1 MGKIK
6 IKRKAYDRKAYTRK
20 DGTKVRASHVPGSN
34 FKVRDRG
41 KPGRTPRSEQ
51 FYNPQVKM
59 GWKKN
64 QPART
69 RRAKALRSHGGD
81 TLATA
86 RALQALANVTT
97 DRKTRELASA
107 DARYFFR
114 RHNAGR

>member
-6 IKRKAYDRKAYTRK
+6 VTRKGYIRKAYVRK
-20 DGTKVRASHVPGSN
+20 DGTKVKSSKVPAYT
-34 FKVRDRG
+34 FMVRDRG
-41 KPGRTPRSEQ
+41 KPGRTPKSEQ

-59 GWKKN
+59 GWKKS
-64 QPART
+64 QPAGT

-81 TLATA
+81 TLSTA

-97 DRKTRELASA
+97 DSRTAELAGA

-114 RHNAGR
+114 RHNVGR